1 VEGVDESL
9 HGLVGELA
17 TVSIPVKMVSTP
29 PPANESA
36 GSAEKRV
43 ADDAAKTEAGIAQY
57 VNDLTT
63 ALLESDIAR
72 QRTELIGVLQRT
84 PDESPDFAAIQRRIA
99 VLEEKR
105 RSLQVVT

>member
-1 VEGVDESL
+1 
-9 HGLVGELA
+9 
-17 TVSIPVKMVSTP
+17 MSTP
-29 PPANESA
+29 APANESP
-36 GSAEKRV
+36 GSAAKRV
-43 ADDAAKTEAGIAQY
+43 ADDAAKTESGIAQY
-57 VNDLTT
+57 VLNLTT

-84 PDESPDFAAIQRRIA
+84 PDSSPDFAAIQRRIA